1 MTVKELQLKLTLLQ
15 AEMTEVQNRIA
26 EMENPDLL
34 KVQTYLKTQGFVSSS
49 TGSWKNLGNL
59 TDCRVYIE
67 EEKKIAVYVVA
78 YNHILGSSSDFTAYF
93 DFASEFDKFQEFI
106 ESMEFEEVVFPVE
119 IKTCLLKGTDMHKD
133 FEAALAEKINQH
145 NEFVKG
151 YQEDQEN
158 G

>member
-1 MTVKELQLKLTLLQ
+1 MTVKELQLKLSALQ

-26 EMENPDLL
+26 EIENPDLL
-34 KVQTYLKTQGFVSSS
+34 KVQTYLKTQGFVN
-49 TGSWKNLGNL
+49 TIAGSWKNLGNL
-59 TDCRVYIE
+59 TDCRVYPKGTNIS
-67 EEKKIAVYVVA
+67 VYITADNYVF
-78 YNHILGSSSDFTAYF
+78 NCSSNFTKEF

-119 IKTCLLKGTDMHKD
+119 VKSSFLKGTDMCKD

-145 NEFVKG
+145 NEYVKG